1 MKRAGPKQS
10 PWLPGI
16 GVLLAIV
23 LFPRP
28 AGAHLNTSGM
38 GPVYDG
44 LLHFAL
50 SPEDILAVLVL
61 AMFAGQ
67 RGAVHGRWTLFVL
80 PGAWLAGGLFGLTAN
95 ATAGT
100 ALTPVSFLLPG
111 ALLAADAALPLLATS
126 ALAGLTGLFHGYLN
140 GAGMG
145 RAADGALALPGLV
158 FAVFVLVA
166 LGSSF
171 VISLR
176 RQWLRIAVRVAG
188 SWTVAIG
195 LLLLGWAFRRS

>member
-16 GVLLAIV
+16 GVLAIV

-67 RGAVHGRWTLFVL
+67 RGAAHGRWTLFVL

-100 ALTPVSFLLPG
+100 ALTAVSFLLPG
-111 ALLAADAALPLLATS
+111 ALLAADAALPLPATT

-145 RAADGALALPGLV
+145 RAADGALAVAGLV

>member
-1 MKRAGPKQS
+1 MA
-10 PWLPGI
+10 
-16 GVLLAIV
+16 
-23 LFPRP
+23 
-28 AGAHLNTSGM
+28 
-38 GPVYDG
+38 
-44 LLHFAL
+44 
-50 SPEDILAVLVL
+50 
-61 AMFAGQ
+61 
-67 RGAVHGRWTLFVL
+67 
-80 PGAWLAGGLFGLTAN
+80 LTA
-95 ATAGT
+95 
-100 ALTPVSFLLPG
+100 VSFLLPG
-111 ALLAADAALPLLATS
+111 ALLAADAALPLLATT

-145 RAADGALALPGLV
+145 RAADGALALAGLV